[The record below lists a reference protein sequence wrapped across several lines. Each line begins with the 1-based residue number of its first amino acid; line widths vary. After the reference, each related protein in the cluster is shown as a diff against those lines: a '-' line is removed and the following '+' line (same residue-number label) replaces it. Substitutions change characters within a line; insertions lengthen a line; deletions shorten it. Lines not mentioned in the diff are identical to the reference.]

1 MEVRLIPPFRLRQ
14 SHSSSASD
22 EGPDFSFFGKI
33 QIRHSGEHIRF
44 RGRGRVHIRE
54 FRSGHR
60 DDDWHPVRPEIEE
73 LILEDGD
80 VVFLLSKVEFRETGS
95 EREAASRLENNL
107 NAGLDR
113 LGYIEPANRVCPE
126 WD

>member
-14 SHSSSASD
+14 SHACAASD

-44 RGRGRVHIRE
+44 RGRGRVDIRE

-60 DDDWHPVRPEIEE
+60 DDNWHPVRPDIKEI
-73 LILEDGD
+73 ILEDG
-80 VVFLLSKVEFRETGS
+80 VVHFLLSKFEFRETGS

-107 NAGLDR
+107 DTGLD
-113 LGYIEPANRVCPE
+113 LPGYIES
-126 WD
+126 